1 MLSSVSWVDA
11 AMMETMRVGEEERED
26 EEEERKRA
34 GGVERENLAYR

>member
-1 MLSSVSWVDA
+1 
-11 AMMETMRVGEEERED
+11 METMRVGEEEREE

>member
-1 MLSSVSWVDA
+1 
-11 AMMETMRVGEEERED
+11 MMETMRVGEEER

>member
-1 MLSSVSWVDA
+1 
-11 AMMETMRVGEEERED
+11 MMETMRVGEEEREE

>member
-1 MLSSVSWVDA
+1 
-11 AMMETMRVGEEERED
+11 MMETMRVGEEERE